1 MAPDSNRGQHS
12 SVDSAERASVP
23 RLFDEAFLRR
33 LNRLRLV
40 THRARP
46 GQLQGE
52 RRSPKRGHSVEFV
65 DYRPYVP
72 GDDFRQIDWHVY
84 ARLDRFFVKLFA
96 EEEDVVVHVLVDAS
110 RSMAWG
116 RPAKIEAAR
125 RIAGALGYI
134 ALNGLDRVTLTAFGN
149 RTVTLPACR
158 GRQSALAVFSFLEK
172 VEPNGAVT
180 LGEALRRYALAVRRP
195 GPLFFL
201 SDLLTPDWEEGVRAL
216 VARRFEVTVLH
227 LLSPEELDPP
237 LRGDMRLLDSEWNT
251 AVEITLDEHTAAR
264 YRQAVEA
271 WRGEAQRWCA
281 GRGVRYVFIPSNLA
295 VDRVIFSVLVRQG
308 IVR

>member
-1 MAPDSNRGQHS
+1 MTPDSDRDQQLET
-12 SVDSAERASVP
+12 APAS

-40 THRARP
+40 TRRVRP

-52 RRSPKRGHSVEFV
+52 RRSPKRGYSVEFV
-65 DYRPYVP
+65 DYRPYAP

-96 EEEDVVVHVLVDAS
+96 EEEDVVVHVLLDAS

-116 RPAKIEAAR
+116 RPAKIETAR

-149 RTVTLPACR
+149 RTVTLPARR
-158 GRQSALAVFSFLEK
+158 GRQSALALFSFLEK
-172 VEPNGAVT
+172 AEPSGAIP
-180 LGEALRRYALAVRRP
+180 LGEALHRYAVAARRP
-195 GPLFFL
+195 GPLFLL
-201 SDLLTPDWEEGVRAL
+201 SDLLAPDWEEGLRAL

-227 LLSPEELDPP
+227 ILSPEELDPP
-237 LRGDMRLLDSEWNT
+237 LRGDLRLLDSEWNT

-264 YRQAVEA
+264 YRQTVEA
-271 WRGEAQRWCA
+271 WRNEVWHWCA
-281 GRGVRYVFIPSNLA
+281 SRDVRYVFIPSNMA
-295 VDRVIFSVLVRQG
+295 VDRVIFSTLVRHG